1 MRILISGNVF
11 VSFSFFAK
19 LFCNYGLVTQDKKNF
34 LFLKFIYSEKAT
46 TISEISN
53 VEFSYIVPVKSRVE
67 ILKNF
72 EGFSEYM
79 NFNNEVFRL
88 ETKEGE
94 LILNVSQED
103 LEDIFLMVF
112 YQKRWIL
119 LKRLGCL

>member
-1 MRILISGNVF
+1 MNL
-11 VSFSFFAK
+11 A
-19 LFCNYGLVTQDKKNF
+19 
-34 LFLKFIYSEKAT
+34 FLKFIYSEKAT

-88 ETKEGE
+88 ETKE
-94 LILNVSQED
+94 D

-112 YQKRWIL
+112 YQKR
-119 LKRLGCL
+119 

>member
-1 MRILISGNVF
+1 MNL
-11 VSFSFFAK
+11 A
-19 LFCNYGLVTQDKKNF
+19 
-34 LFLKFIYSEKAT
+34 FLKFIYSEKAT
-46 TISEISN
+46 TFSEISN

-79 NFNNEVFRL
+79 NFNNEEFRL

-103 LEDIFLMVF
+103 LEVHFLDGFLSKKMDIIKEIRMFV
-112 YQKRWIL
+112 KR
-119 LKRLGCL
+119 